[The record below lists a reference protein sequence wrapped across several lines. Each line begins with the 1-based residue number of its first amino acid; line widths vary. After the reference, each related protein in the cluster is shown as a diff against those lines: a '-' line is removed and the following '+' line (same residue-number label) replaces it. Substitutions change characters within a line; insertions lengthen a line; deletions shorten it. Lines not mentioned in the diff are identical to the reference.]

1 MQRIKTFV
9 WAQVLII
16 YTRYLLGGAFVFAS
30 LIKIKGKRFTSESGA
45 ANPIDSA
52 WHFFETMYQ
61 SGLYWKFIG
70 IGQLVAGFLLMTQRY
85 AKLGA
90 LAYFTIIAN
99 IFVITLSYD
108 FAYTPVVT
116 GLMLFANVCL
126 ITWDW
131 DQFKVLFNLP
141 MTLDHSFR
149 LEKDQLW
156 EVTGIS
162 MFFFTFL
169 YRLFVDRYDLL
180 FWLLICVAI
189 GFTALIIGLYRE
201 RKRKLKEVLSVA
213 R

>member
-9 WAQVLII
+9 WAQIFII
-16 YTRYLLGGAFVFAS
+16 YTRYLLGGTFVFAS
-30 LIKIKGKRFTSESGA
+30 LIKIKGKRFTSDSGA

-90 LAYFTIIAN
+90 LAYFAIIAN

-116 GLMLFANVCL
+116 GLMLFTNICL
-126 ITWDW
+126 IIWDW
-131 DQFKVLFNLP
+131 DQIKVLFNFLP
-141 MTLDHSFR
+141 GSDQGFR
-149 LEKDQLW
+149 LEKDHIW
-156 EVTGIS
+156 EITGVSI
-162 MFFFTFL
+162 FFFTFI
-169 YRLFVDRYDLL
+169 YRLIIDQYNIF
-180 FWLLICVAI
+180 FWFLTCFCL
-189 GFTALIIGLYRE
+189 GLSGLIIGLYRE
-201 RKRKLKEVLSVA
+201 RKRKPKEVLSVA